1 MKRNK
6 NICIL
11 INHHDDIKLFS
22 KNLINKSDIYYKNF
36 YVKLGLANS
45 NLKIKELKFQNF
57 LNKGNNFFFNFKTNW
72 FKNKNNKNYIFFEK
86 KFSIGNVSRDY
97 VTRDLIIFLKNYYSY
112 IELKKKRYDKIFIST
127 KEIDCFKKFI
137 DIKKKLFFYY
147 NSNNK
152 YSDFV
157 DRDIE
162 TKFDYNLIKV
172 KKYLFIFRFLQN
184 LIKSLLSSKL
194 LIFNDP
200 SLKFFFKK
208 KNFLVFNS
216 VNIFKS
222 FYFIRQKRVKVNFP
236 NNFDFKFKQNLERFN
251 LPQEFIDIFSEH
263 INKKL
268 RKNLNLFN
276 TYYLMINEML
286 NFYKPKSIIIPS
298 LKTFQSMLVQYAC
311 INKNINIILATDG
324 SNMNIFNDIPFNK
337 KTLKKNNVN
346 IMTYSHEEK
355 NFFKKIIDV
364 KNIKLSPLPVHLN
377 FKNNFKKKYD
387 LVILDYFWSFNNNSI
402 KSKRDYSYKIL
413 YDILS
418 TVEKSKKKNIAIKF
432 KKANSKTYFEY
443 QEFVIKNILKKFSK
457 LNINF
462 LGDDFSEA
470 LNYSNIFV
478 GGMSTSVI
486 ETIYSKKKYIIYLPS
501 EVGFEDS
508 FINKFSI
515 YIKSKQVVRN
525 LSELKKQINS
535 KEKIKLKKKLNQFK
549 LITLI

>member
-1 MKRNK
+1 M
-6 NICIL
+6 
-11 INHHDDIKLFS
+11 
-22 KNLINKSDIYYKNF
+22 
-36 YVKLGLANS
+36 
-45 NLKIKELKFQNF
+45 
-57 LNKGNNFFFNFKTNW
+57 
-72 FKNKNNKNYIFFEK
+72 
-86 KFSIGNVSRDY
+86 
-97 VTRDLIIFLKNYYSY
+97 
-112 IELKKKRYDKIFIST
+112 
-127 KEIDCFKKFI
+127 
-137 DIKKKLFFYY
+137 
-147 NSNNK
+147 
-152 YSDFV
+152 
-157 DRDIE
+157 
-162 TKFDYNLIKV
+162 
-172 KKYLFIFRFLQN
+172 
-184 LIKSLLSSKL
+184 
-194 LIFNDP
+194 
-200 SLKFFFKK
+200 
-208 KNFLVFNS
+208 FNS

-268 RKNLNLFN
+268 RKNLNLFYN
-276 TYYLMINEML
+276 YYLMINEML

>member
-72 FKNKNNKNYIFFEK
+72 FKNKNNQDYTFFEK